1 MRYKE
6 VYTMKKEI
14 EITVRVNV
22 SYEKLKEELKQ
33 NNFIKKEEYIVND
46 SYLINS
52 LINITDMKSLDIL
65 KKCVLVRDIVGI
77 LKELLYKY
85 KKYDSNG
92 DIIEQGKIKCPVTD
106 INKAMEFMNA
116 IGYEKLFD
124 IHDKCIVFANDKTEL
139 VVQLVNDKYIFIEME
154 SEPQYINRKYENVDE
169 LKDDICSYNLSIDK
183 SNFFVKKAELILNET
198 LNR

>member
-33 NNFIKKEEYIVND
+33 NNFIKKEEYIVKD

-52 LINITDMKSLDIL
+52 LINTTDMKSLDIL

-77 LKELLYKY
+77 LKQLLYKY
-85 KKYDSNG
+85 KKYDNNG
-92 DIIEQGKIKCPVTD
+92 NIIEQGKIKCPVTD

-124 IHDKCIVFANDKTEL
+124 IHDKCIVFANDKT
-139 VVQLVNDKYIFIEME
+139 
-154 SEPQYINRKYENVDE
+154 
-169 LKDDICSYNLSIDK
+169 
-183 SNFFVKKAELILNET
+183 
-198 LNR
+198 

>member
-1 MRYKE
+1 
-6 VYTMKKEI
+6 MKKEK

-77 LKELLYKY
+77 LKQLLYKY
-85 KKYDSNG
+85 KKYDNNG
-92 DIIEQGKIKCPVTD
+92 NIIEQGKIKCPVTD

-198 LNR
+198 LNI

>member
-1 MRYKE
+1 
-6 VYTMKKEI
+6 MKKEI

-22 SYEKLKEELKQ
+22 SYEKLEEELKQ

-77 LKELLYKY
+77 LKQLLYKY

>member
-1 MRYKE
+1 
-6 VYTMKKEI
+6 MKKEI

-22 SYEKLKEELKQ
+22 GYEKLEEELKR

-52 LINITDMKSLDIL
+52 SINITDMKSLDIL

-77 LKELLYKY
+77 LKQLLYKY

-124 IHDKCIVFANDKTEL
+124 IHDKCIVFTNDKTEL

-154 SEPQYINRKYENVDE
+154 SEPQYINRKYENVEE

-198 LNR
+198 LNRWCVC

>member
-1 MRYKE
+1 
-6 VYTMKKEI
+6 MKKEI

-77 LKELLYKY
+77 LKQLLYKY

-154 SEPQYINRKYENVDE
+154 SEPQYINGKYENVDE

>member
-22 SYEKLKEELKQ
+22 SYEKIEEELKQ

-46 SYLINS
+46 SYLINN

-77 LKELLYKY
+77 LKQLLYKY

-124 IHDKCIVFANDKTEL
+124 IHDECIVFANDKTEL

>member
-1 MRYKE
+1 ME
-6 VYTMKKEI
+6 KEI

-22 SYEKLKEELKQ
+22 SYEKLEEELKQ

-77 LKELLYKY
+77 LKQLLYKY
-85 KKYDSNG
+85 KKYDNNG

-116 IGYEKLFD
+116 IGYEELFD

-154 SEPQYINRKYENVDE
+154 SEPQYINRKYENVEE

>member
-1 MRYKE
+1 
-6 VYTMKKEI
+6 MKKEI

-22 SYEKLKEELKQ
+22 SYEKLEEELKR

-52 LINITDMKSLDIL
+52 SINITDMKSLDIL

-77 LKELLYKY
+77 LKQLLYKY

-154 SEPQYINRKYENVDE
+154 SEPQYINKKYENVEE

>member
-1 MRYKE
+1 
-6 VYTMKKEI
+6 MKKEI

-77 LKELLYKY
+77 LKQLLYKY
-85 KKYDSNG
+85 KKYDNNG
-92 DIIEQGKIKCPVTD
+92 NIIEQGKIKCPVTD

-154 SEPQYINRKYENVDE
+154 SEPQYINKKYENVEE

>member
-77 LKELLYKY
+77 LKQLLYKY
-85 KKYDSNG
+85 KKYDNNG
-92 DIIEQGKIKCPVTD
+92 NIIEQGKIKCPVTD

-154 SEPQYINRKYENVDE
+154 SEPQYINKKYENVEE

>member
-1 MRYKE
+1 
-6 VYTMKKEI
+6 MKKEM
-14 EITVRVNV
+14 EIAVKVNV
-22 SYEKLKEELKQ
+22 SYEKLEEELKR

-52 LINITDMKSLDIL
+52 SINITDMKSLDIL

-77 LKELLYKY
+77 LKQLLYKY

-169 LKDDICSYNLSIDK
+169 LKDDMCSYNLSIDK

>member
-1 MRYKE
+1 MEKE
-6 VYTMKKEI
+6 MEI
-14 EITVRVNV
+14 AVKVNV
-22 SYEKLKEELKQ
+22 SYEKLEEELKR

-52 LINITDMKSLDIL
+52 LINIADMKSLDIL

-77 LKELLYKY
+77 LKQLLYKY
-85 KKYDSNG
+85 KKYDNNG

-154 SEPQYINRKYENVDE
+154 SEPQYINRKYENVEE

>member
-1 MRYKE
+1 MEKE
-6 VYTMKKEI
+6 MEI
-14 EITVRVNV
+14 AVKVNV
-22 SYEKLKEELKQ
+22 SYEKLEEELKR

-77 LKELLYKY
+77 LKQLLYKY
-85 KKYDSNG
+85 KKYDNNG

-154 SEPQYINRKYENVDE
+154 SEPQYINRKYENVEE

>member
-1 MRYKE
+1 
-6 VYTMKKEI
+6 MKKEI

-22 SYEKLKEELKQ
+22 SYEKLEEELKQ

-77 LKELLYKY
+77 LKQLLYKY
-85 KKYDSNG
+85 KKYDNNG
-92 DIIEQGKIKCPVTD
+92 NIIEQGKIKCPVTD

-116 IGYEKLFD
+116 IGYEKLFN
-124 IHDKCIVFANDKTEL
+124 IYDKCIVFANDKTEL

-154 SEPQYINRKYENVDE
+154 SEPQYINKKYENVEE
-169 LKDDICSYNLSIDK
+169 LKEDICSYNLSIDK

>member
-1 MRYKE
+1 
-6 VYTMKKEI
+6 MKKEI

-22 SYEKLKEELKQ
+22 SYEKIKEELKQ

-46 SYLINS
+46 LYLINS

-77 LKELLYKY
+77 LKQLLYKY

-92 DIIEQGKIKCPVTD
+92 DIIEQGKVKCPVTD

-154 SEPQYINRKYENVDE
+154 SEPQYINRKYENVEE

>member
-1 MRYKE
+1 
-6 VYTMKKEI
+6 MKKEI

-22 SYEKLKEELKQ
+22 SYEKLKEELKR

-77 LKELLYKY
+77 LKQLLYKY

-154 SEPQYINRKYENVDE
+154 SEPQYINRKYKNVEE

>member
-22 SYEKLKEELKQ
+22 SYEKLEEELKQ

-77 LKELLYKY
+77 LKQLLYKY
-85 KKYDSNG
+85 KKYDNNG
-92 DIIEQGKIKCPVTD
+92 NIIEQ
-106 INKAMEFMNA
+106 
-116 IGYEKLFD
+116 
-124 IHDKCIVFANDKTEL
+124 
-139 VVQLVNDKYIFIEME
+139 
-154 SEPQYINRKYENVDE
+154 RKKMSCY
-169 LKDDICSYNLSIDK
+169 
-183 SNFFVKKAELILNET
+183 
-198 LNR
+198 

>member
-1 MRYKE
+1 
-6 VYTMKKEI
+6 MKKEI

-77 LKELLYKY
+77 LKQLLYKY

-198 LNR
+198 LNRWCVW

>member
-46 SYLINS
+46 SYLINN

-77 LKELLYKY
+77 LKQLLYKY

>member
-1 MRYKE
+1 
-6 VYTMKKEI
+6 MKKEI

-22 SYEKLKEELKQ
+22 GYEKLEEELKR

-52 LINITDMKSLDIL
+52 SINITDMKSLDIL

-77 LKELLYKY
+77 LKQLLYKY

-92 DIIEQGKIKCPVTD
+92 DIIEHGKIKCPVTD

-154 SEPQYINRKYENVDE
+154 SEPQYINRKYENVEE

>member
-1 MRYKE
+1 
-6 VYTMKKEI
+6 MKKEI

-22 SYEKLKEELKQ
+22 SYEKLEEELKQ

-77 LKELLYKY
+77 LKQLLYKY

-154 SEPQYINRKYENVDE
+154 SEPQYINRKYENVEE

>member
-1 MRYKE
+1 MEKE
-6 VYTMKKEI
+6 MEI
-14 EITVRVNV
+14 AVKVNV
-22 SYEKLKEELKQ
+22 SYEKLEEELKQ

-77 LKELLYKY
+77 LKQLLYKY
-85 KKYDSNG
+85 KKYDNNG

>member
-22 SYEKLKEELKQ
+22 SYEILEEELKQ

-77 LKELLYKY
+77 LKQLLYKY

>member
-1 MRYKE
+1 
-6 VYTMKKEI
+6 MKKEI

-22 SYEKLKEELKQ
+22 SYEKLEEELKR

-52 LINITDMKSLDIL
+52 SINITDMKSLDIL

-77 LKELLYKY
+77 LKQLLYKY

-92 DIIEQGKIKCPVTD
+92 DIIEQWKIKCPVTD

-124 IHDKCIVFANDKTEL
+124 IHDKCIVFTNDKTEL

-169 LKDDICSYNLSIDK
+169 LKDDMCSYNLSIDK

>member
-1 MRYKE
+1 
-6 VYTMKKEI
+6 MKKEI

-22 SYEKLKEELKQ
+22 GYEKLEEELKR

-52 LINITDMKSLDIL
+52 SINITDMKSLDIL

-77 LKELLYKY
+77 LKQLLYKY

-106 INKAMEFMNA
+106 INKAKEFMNA
-116 IGYEKLFD
+116 IGYDKLFD

-154 SEPQYINRKYENVDE
+154 SEPQYINRKYENVEE

>member
-1 MRYKE
+1 
-6 VYTMKKEI
+6 MKKEI

-46 SYLINS
+46 SYLINN

-77 LKELLYKY
+77 LKQLLYKY

-154 SEPQYINRKYENVDE
+154 SEPQYINRKYENVEE

>member
-1 MRYKE
+1 
-6 VYTMKKEI
+6 MKKEI

-22 SYEKLKEELKQ
+22 GYEKLKEELKR

-52 LINITDMKSLDIL
+52 SINITDMKSLDIL

-77 LKELLYKY
+77 LKQLLYKY

-154 SEPQYINRKYENVDE
+154 FEPQYINRKYENVDE

>member
-1 MRYKE
+1 
-6 VYTMKKEI
+6 MKKEI

-22 SYEKLKEELKQ
+22 SYEKLEEELKQ

-77 LKELLYKY
+77 LKQLLYKY

-124 IHDKCIVFANDKTEL
+124 IHDKCIVFVNDKTEL

-154 SEPQYINRKYENVDE
+154 SEPQYINRKYENVEE

>member
-1 MRYKE
+1 
-6 VYTMKKEI
+6 MKKEI

-22 SYEKLKEELKQ
+22 SYEKLEEELKQ

-52 LINITDMKSLDIL
+52 SINITDMKSLDIL

-77 LKELLYKY
+77 LKQLLYKY

>member
-1 MRYKE
+1 
-6 VYTMKKEI
+6 MKKEI

-22 SYEKLKEELKQ
+22 GYEKLEEELKR

-77 LKELLYKY
+77 LKQLLYKY

-154 SEPQYINRKYENVDE
+154 SEPQYINRKYKNVEE

>member
-1 MRYKE
+1 
-6 VYTMKKEI
+6 MKKEI

-77 LKELLYKY
+77 SKQLLYK
-85 KKYDSNG
+85 
-92 DIIEQGKIKCPVTD
+92 
-106 INKAMEFMNA
+106 
-116 IGYEKLFD
+116 YEKLFD

>member
-1 MRYKE
+1 
-6 VYTMKKEI
+6 MKKEI

-22 SYEKLKEELKQ
+22 SYEKLEEELKQ

-77 LKELLYKY
+77 LKQLLYKY
-85 KKYDSNG
+85 KKYDNNG
-92 DIIEQGKIKCPVTD
+92 NIIEQGKIKCPVTD

>member
-22 SYEKLKEELKQ
+22 SYEKLEEELKQ

-52 LINITDMKSLDIL
+52 LINIADMKSLDIL

-77 LKELLYKY
+77 LKQLLYKY
-85 KKYDSNG
+85 KKYDNNG
-92 DIIEQGKIKCPVTD
+92 NIIEQGKIKCPVTD

-116 IGYEKLFD
+116 IGYEKLFN
-124 IHDKCIVFANDKTEL
+124 IYDKCIVFANDKTEL

-154 SEPQYINRKYENVDE
+154 SEPQYINKKYENVEE

>member
-1 MRYKE
+1 MEKE
-6 VYTMKKEI
+6 MEI
-14 EITVRVNV
+14 AVKVNV
-22 SYEKLKEELKQ
+22 SYEKLEEELKQ

-52 LINITDMKSLDIL
+52 SINIADMKSLDIL

-77 LKELLYKY
+77 LKQLLYKY
-85 KKYDSNG
+85 KKYDNNG

-154 SEPQYINRKYENVDE
+154 SKPQYINRKYENVEE

>member
-1 MRYKE
+1 
-6 VYTMKKEI
+6 MKKEM

-22 SYEKLKEELKQ
+22 GYEKLEEELKQ

-52 LINITDMKSLDIL
+52 SINITDMKSLDIL

-77 LKELLYKY
+77 LKQLLYKY

>member
-1 MRYKE
+1 
-6 VYTMKKEI
+6 MKKEI

-22 SYEKLKEELKQ
+22 GYEKLEEELKR

-52 LINITDMKSLDIL
+52 SINITDMKSLDIL

-77 LKELLYKY
+77 LKQLLYKY
-85 KKYDSNG
+85 KKYDNNG

-124 IHDKCIVFANDKTEL
+124 IHDKCIVFANDKTEF

-169 LKDDICSYNLSIDK
+169 LKDDMCSYNLSIDK

>member
-1 MRYKE
+1 
-6 VYTMKKEI
+6 MKKEI
-14 EITVRVNV
+14 EITVRVNDG
-22 SYEKLKEELKQ
+22 YEKLKEELKQ

-77 LKELLYKY
+77 LKQLLYKY
-85 KKYDSNG
+85 KKYDNNG
-92 DIIEQGKIKCPVTD
+92 NIIEQGKIKCPVTD

-169 LKDDICSYNLSIDK
+169 LKDDMCSYNLSIDK